1 MEFRCGLIGAHV
13 FVVAAIVSIPEAVC
27 HAKQIELDC
36 CVANFSVFSAVVFDH
51 RTPVGSNLLESDS
64 KLGCAIC
71 MKLSFGSGNSGNQTW
86 FVGKIPN
93 VQMILGLNRY

>member
-36 CVANFSVFSAVVFDH
+36 CVAIFFRFFC
-51 RTPVGSNLLESDS
+51 R
-64 KLGCAIC
+64 
-71 MKLSFGSGNSGNQTW
+71 SF
-86 FVGKIPN
+86 
-93 VQMILGLNRY
+93 